1 MRGLA
6 GRMRKGHVD
15 DRRNELANE
24 RIGRLLI
31 RYATPAMFAMFVT
44 ATYNLVD
51 TIFVGHGAGTLA
63 LAGLAISFPIQM
75 IVLAVGMTIG
85 IGSASVISRSLGAGD
100 QRRAERTAGTSF
112 VVTGLIA
119 AALSISGIVFI
130 EPLLR
135 AFGAS
140 EDVLPYAA
148 DYLGIILFG
157 SIVFAISVSSNN
169 VARAEGNVKIAMRS
183 MVIGAVVNTVLDPV
197 FIFGLDM
204 GIRGAAVATVIAN
217 VCTFVYL
224 VLYFTS
230 GASMLR
236 IGLRDLV
243 PDWRVLPE
251 VFQVGA
257 SSFFQ
262 MVAGSLMAIPMN
274 HAILIYGTDIHL
286 AVLGVGNRAMMFFF
300 MPIFGL
306 VQGMQPIVGFNYG
319 ARQYARVLEATRK
332 ALLYATLLSTL
343 AFVVLM
349 FGTRPVLRLFSS
361 DPALIHEGVSIIR
374 VIIIAM
380 PLVGVHMV
388 GTALFQSL
396 GKAAPALVL
405 ALARQVLLLLP
416 LILVLPGFFGI
427 RGLWMA
433 FPIADSTAILLTGA
447 WVWRE
452 LSRLPQTAAAPGV
465 SEELAAAE
473 VPTR

>member
-1 MRGLA
+1 M
-6 GRMRKGHVD
+6 H

-24 RIGRLLI
+24 DIGRLLI
-31 RYATPAMFAMFVT
+31 RYSTPAMFAMFVT

-100 QRRAERTAGTSF
+100 QRRAEQTAGTSF
-112 VVTGLIA
+112 VVTGIIA
-119 AALSISGIVFI
+119 AVLSISGIVYI

-140 EDVLPYAA
+140 DDVLPYAS
-148 DYLGIILFG
+148 DYLTIILLG

-183 MVIGAVVNTVLDPV
+183 MIIGAVVNLVLDPV
-197 FIFGLDM
+197 FIFGLNM
-204 GIRGAAVATVIAN
+204 GIRGAAIATVIAN

-230 GASMLR
+230 GTSMLR
-236 IGLRDLV
+236 IGLRDLI
-243 PDWRVLPE
+243 PNWRVLPE

-262 MVAGSLMAIPMN
+262 MVAGSLMSIPVN
-274 HAILIYGTDIHL
+274 HAILIYGADIHL

-306 VQGMQPIVGFNYG
+306 VQGLQPIIGFNYG
-319 ARQYARVLEATRK
+319 AHSYARVLEATRK
-332 ALLYATLLSTL
+332 AALYATVLSTV
-343 AFVVLM
+343 AFLVLM
-349 FGTRPVLRLFSS
+349 IGTRPVLRMFST
-361 DPALIHEGVSIIR
+361 DPALIAEGIPIIR
-374 VIIIAM
+374 VVILAM
-380 PLVGVHMV
+380 PFIGFQMV

-396 GKAAPALVL
+396 GKPVPALVL
-405 ALARQVLLLLP
+405 ALARQALLLLP
-416 LILVLPGFFGI
+416 LVLILPATLGI
-427 RGLWMA
+427 KGLWAA
-433 FPIADSTAILLTGA
+433 FPIADTIAVLMTLVWVTSEMRRLVRAVPPATADEQLA
-447 WVWRE
+447 
-452 LSRLPQTAAAPGV
+452 TAK
-465 SEELAAAE
+465 
-473 VPTR
+473 